1 MTGAESSAVKALAAA
16 MRSVKAEKNVPYN
29 FSEKHMDYIRRCRE
43 CTVNV
48 AEGAVRACKTVDNIY
63 AFCME
68 LQKTRD
74 KLHLATASTIANA
87 KLIIGD
93 CNGFGIEHYFKDQ
106 CRWGKYKGNEALIIK
121 GASTNFKTR
130 IVIFCGGMLESSFKS
145 IRGNSYGM
153 WIATEI
159 NLHTDSFIKEAF
171 NRTLAADK
179 RKIFW
184 DLNPDNPKAKIYTE
198 YIDRYRN
205 DSVEGKFIGGYNY
218 GHFTIDD
225 NINIPEQR
233 REEIRSQY
241 DTSSVWYKR
250 DILGIRIA
258 ADGIIFRGFADD
270 PERYIRDDIET
281 EKITSINIG
290 IDFGGNKSKTVF
302 VATAFLDGFKSLTVI
317 AEHKIE
323 GGKGDVDPG
332 QINKEFITFVEALY
346 KKFPAHLIKY
356 VWADNENQAVI
367 NGLRYACRNARLAV
381 QVMDCKKAPCNERI
395 AALTSLMAQDRFF
408 VLRDCRHVIES
419 LAEQIWDPKITDRD
433 VRLDNGTCDIDTA
446 DALEYS
452 FSKFIKILL
461 AERNGENE

>member
-1 MTGAESSAVKALAAA
+1 MNAVENSAVKALAAA
-16 MRSVKAEKNVPYN
+16 MSSVRVEKSIPYN
-29 FSEKHMDYIRRCRE
+29 FGEKHLDYIRRCRD

-48 AEGAVRACKTVDNIY
+48 AEGAVRAGKTVDNIY
-63 AFCME
+63 AFCKE
-68 LQKTRD
+68 LQCTRD
-74 KLHLATASTIANA
+74 KLHLATASTLGNA

-93 CNGFGIEHYFKDQ
+93 CNGFGIEHHFKGQ
-106 CRWGKYKGNEALIIK
+106 CRWGKYKGNEALIIN
-121 GASTNFKTR
+121 GASTGFRTR
-130 IVIFCGGMLESSFKS
+130 IVIFSGGMLESSFKS

-159 NLHTDSFIKEAF
+159 NLHADSFIKEAF
-171 NRTLAADK
+171 NRTIAAYK
-179 RKIFW
+179 RKVFW

-205 DSVEGKFIGGYNY
+205 DSVDGKFIGGYNY

-270 PERYIRDDIET
+270 PERYITDKADVSR
-281 EKITSINIG
+281 ITSINIG

-302 VATAFLDGFKSLTVI
+302 VATAFLDGFRSLAVV
-317 AEHKIE
+317 AEHKIG
-323 GGKGDVDPG
+323 GGKGEVDPE
-332 QINKEFITFVEALY
+332 QINREFISFVKKLY
-346 KKFPAHLIKY
+346 GRFPSHLIKY

-367 NGLRYACRNARLAV
+367 NGLRYACRNARLGV
-381 QVMDCKKAPCNERI
+381 QIMDCRKAPCNERI
-395 AALTSLMAQDRFF
+395 AALTSLMAQDRFS
-408 VLRDCRHVIES
+408 VLRECSCVINS
-419 LAEQIWDPKITDRD
+419 LSEQIWDPKITDRD
-433 VRLDNGTCDIDTA
+433 VRLDDGTCDIDTA

-452 FSKFIKILL
+452 FSKFIKILI
-461 AERNGENE
+461 AERNEKN

>member
-1 MTGAESSAVKALAAA
+1 MNCIESSAVRSLAAA
-16 MRSVKAEKNVPYN
+16 MSSVRAEKSIPYR
-29 FSEKHMDYIRRCRE
+29 FGEKHKDYIRRCRD
-43 CTVNV
+43 CTINV
-48 AEGAVRACKTVDNIY
+48 AEGAVRAGKTVDNIY
-63 AFCME
+63 AFCRE
-68 LQKTRD
+68 LQNTRD
-74 KLHLATASTIANA
+74 RLHLATASTLGNA

-93 CNGFGIEHYFKDQ
+93 CNGFGIEHYFKNQ

-121 GASTNFKTR
+121 GASTGFKTR
-130 IVIFCGGMLESSFKS
+130 IVIFSGGMLESSFKS

-159 NLHTDSFIKEAF
+159 NLHADSFIKEAF

-198 YIDRYRN
+198 YIDRYRS
-205 DSVEGKFIGGYNY
+205 DSVNGNFIGGYNY

-225 NINIPEQR
+225 NINIPVQR

-241 DTSSVWYKR
+241 DSSSVWYKR

-270 PERYIRDDIET
+270 PERYITDSADIS
-281 EKITSINIG
+281 KITSINIG

-302 VATAFLDGFKSLTVI
+302 VATAFLDGFKSLAVVG
-317 AEHKIE
+317 EHKIE

-332 QINKEFITFVEALY
+332 QINDEFISFVKKLY
-346 KKFPAHLIKY
+346 RRFPSHLIKY

-367 NGLRYACRNARLAV
+367 NGLRYACRNARLGV
-381 QVMDCKKAPCNERI
+381 QIMDCRKAPCNERI
-395 AALTSLMAQDRFF
+395 AALTSLMAQDRFL
-408 VLRDCRHVIES
+408 VLRECSNVIGS
-419 LAEQIWDPKITDRD
+419 LSEQIWDPKITDRD
-433 VRLDNGTCDIDTA
+433 VRLDDGTCDIDTA

-452 FSKFIKILL
+452 FSKFIKVLL
-461 AERNGENE
+461 AEKT